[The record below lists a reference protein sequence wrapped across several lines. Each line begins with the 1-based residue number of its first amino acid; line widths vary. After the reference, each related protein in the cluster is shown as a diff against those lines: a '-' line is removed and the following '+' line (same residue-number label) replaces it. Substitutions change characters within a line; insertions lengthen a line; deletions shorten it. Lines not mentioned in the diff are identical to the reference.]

1 MTSTVCISNISIY
14 LFILVFVS
22 ISIYVCGIRILT
34 VLANLLLQNTVERIF
49 TGDTYGEIDRGVLLV
64 RGENVVLVG
73 EIVRRE
79 HFYFDWNIKH
89 LVFHKIYIYIYIYI
103 KYKKTNISKQDLEK
117 EDDIIQTKLDVD
129 VVLEEYNAEIDLRK
143 KRERIRNKKLHALGF
158 SVIDAMHEDANLY

>member
-79 HFYFDWNIKH
+79 HFYFD
-89 LVFHKIYIYIYIYI
+89 
-103 KYKKTNISKQDLEK
+103 
-117 EDDIIQTKLDVD
+117 
-129 VVLEEYNAEIDLRK
+129 
-143 KRERIRNKKLHALGF
+143 
-158 SVIDAMHEDANLY
+158 